1 MGARSTVCA
10 HGKCAVRY
18 RTCSTAIYDD
28 SVNADQ
34 QAVRDRFSAALDA
47 LVDHV
52 KGDRSILAVLLCGS
66 LSHDVV
72 WEKSDIDLLFVTVDD
87 KHVKSSDLPINADGV
102 NVHALLVPRAEF
114 RKMVDGALQH
124 SFIHSFLSKGR
135 VLYTHDETIAGLCE
149 RLRDVGRSDTAL
161 QLFRAAAH
169 ALPFID
175 KARKWFVT
183 RRDLDYSALWILYA
197 ATPLAQI
204 EVISRRLVPDREV
217 IPQAAG
223 LNPSLFEVIYAKLL
237 NTRKTVEAVS
247 TALDT
252 IDVYLR
258 QRAPALFQPVLD
270 HLREV
275 GEARSSRD
283 LEDHFTRHMNLSGV
297 TLVCEYLADLGLL
310 GKASAPVKLT
320 PRSTVEV
327 QELAFYYVG
336 EDRPGTI
343 SGKGRA

>member
-1 MGARSTVCA
+1 VDSDRQ
-10 HGKCAVRY
+10 
-18 RTCSTAIYDD
+18 AIR
-28 SVNADQ
+28 Q
-34 QAVRDRFSAALDA
+34 RFSAALDS
-47 LVDHV
+47 LVSHV
-52 KGDRSILAVLLCGS
+52 KNDRSILAVLLCGS

-72 WEKSDIDLLFVTVDD
+72 WEKSDIDLMLVTADD
-87 KHVKSSDLPINADGV
+87 KHAKASDLPLYADGV
-102 NVHALLVPRAEF
+102 NVHAALVPRAEF
-114 RKMVDGALQH
+114 RRMVDGALQH

-135 VLYTHDETIAGLCE
+135 LLYTHDDTIAGLCE

-169 ALPFID
+169 ALAPVD

-204 EVISRRLVPDREV
+204 EVIARRLVPDREV
-217 IPQAAG
+217 IPQALQ
-223 LNPSLFEVIYAKLL
+223 LNPAFFRVIYTDLL
-237 NTRKTVEAVS
+237 NARKTPEAVGG
-247 TALDT
+247 ALDA
-252 IDVYLR
+252 IDAYLTE
-258 QRAPALFQPVLD
+258 RAVTLFRPVLD

-297 TLVCEYLADLGLL
+297 TIVCEYLADQGML
-310 GKASAPVKLT
+310 GKASAPVRLT
-320 PRSTVEV
+320 RSSNVEV

-336 EDRPGTI
+336 ETAPGVVI
-343 SGKGRA
+343 